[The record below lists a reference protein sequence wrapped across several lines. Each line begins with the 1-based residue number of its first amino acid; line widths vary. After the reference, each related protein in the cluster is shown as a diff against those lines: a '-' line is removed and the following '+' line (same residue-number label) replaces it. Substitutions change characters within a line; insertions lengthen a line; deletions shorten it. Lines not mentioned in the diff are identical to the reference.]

1 MDIRELLSTNREERL
16 ATHCKNIRSVFAST
30 SSDKKAAFNR
40 KILASKALGLQ
51 QLKIESKNCTACHS
65 DLEENCST
73 GVQTSP
79 FTTSTSMKGQ
89 DKSPSPRSAV
99 KQANASLTRIVDEA
113 GSLRLSA
120 QKTGQP
126 QAFSSGFEQRSLEAR
141 QRHPPHHK
149 IEAEYFLDDAAD
161 RPEAL
166 GPDPAHEWLRLSSS
180 RGKVVPFKVFK
191 EDAFL
196 NPGDGK
202 LLATL
207 ISDVTY
213 DEDQSSDDCI
223 VADGMKKAK
232 SFLLKNMKAM
242 ASQLKQRSKT

>member
-30 SSDKKAAFNR
+30 SSDKKAALNR
-40 KILASKALGLQ
+40 KIVASKAFGLQ
-51 QLKIESKNCTACHS
+51 QLKIESKNCAAFHN
-65 DLEENCST
+65 DLEENVST
-73 GVQTSP
+73 GVQASP
-79 FTTSTSMKGQ
+79 FTASASVKGH
-89 DKSPSPRSAV
+89 DKSPSPKSAV
-99 KQANASLTRIVDEA
+99 KLPNASLSRIVDE
-113 GSLRLSA
+113 SSA
-120 QKTGQP
+120 LYLGATKVSQGLG
-126 QAFSSGFEQRSLEAR
+126 FSSAFEKTRGFDNKHRPTHQ
-141 QRHPPHHK
+141 K
-149 IEAEYFLDDAAD
+149 IEAEYFFEDPDDK
-161 RPEAL
+161 PEML
-166 GPDPAHEWLRLSSS
+166 VSHQDLEWLNLKSS

-232 SFLLKNMKAM
+232 TFLLKNMKSM
-242 ASQLKQRSKT
+242 AQQLKQRSKT

>member
-16 ATHCKNIRSVFAST
+16 AKHCKNIRSVFAST
-30 SSDKKAAFNR
+30 SSDKKATFNR
-40 KILASKALGLQ
+40 KIISCKAFGVQ
-51 QLKIESKNCTACHS
+51 QLKIESKNCAAFHN

-73 GVQTSP
+73 DVQTSP

-89 DKSPSPRSAV
+89 DKSPSPKSAM
-99 KQANASLTRIVDEA
+99 KQTSATLSRIVDESD
-113 GSLRLSA
+113 SLHQSA
-120 QKTGQP
+120 PKVSQGLG
-126 QAFSSGFEQRSLEAR
+126 FSSPFDACRSFDTKMKPAH
-141 QRHPPHHK
+141 QK
-149 IEAEYFLDDAAD
+149 IEAEYFFEPADDKAEMLCLS
-161 RPEAL
+161 PEQ
-166 GPDPAHEWLRLSSS
+166 EWLNLKSS
-180 RGKVVPFKVFK
+180 RGKVIPFKVFK
-191 EDAFL
+191 EDAFP

-242 ASQLKQRSKT
+242 AYQFKQRSKT